1 MVYIWF
7 IVCGAAL
14 ILYYLYRKVRYSLWF
29 AIGGFGAWL
38 LALLNIN
45 ILLQLGSF
53 LLIAIFTALIDL
65 IPGNKKPEPAP
76 KKVEGIILQPGIVT
90 ETIGKNFA
98 GKVKVQ
104 GNEWIAYDADL
115 KGIMQGEYI
124 KVVNMNGNKVLVERT
139 NQDNSKSRYERHFR
153 KGKK

>member
-7 IVCGAAL
+7 IVWVAAL

>member
-7 IVCGAAL
+7 IVWVAAL

-29 AIGGFGAWL
+29 AMAGFGAWL

-53 LLIAIFTALIDL
+53 LLIVIFTALIDL

>member
-7 IVCGAAL
+7 IVWVAAL
-14 ILYYLYRKVRYSLWF
+14 ILFYLYRKTRYSLWF

-45 ILLQLGSF
+45 ILLQLASF
-53 LLIAIFTALIDL
+53 LLIAFFATLIDL
-65 IPGNKKPEPAP
+65 IPGKKKAEPKP
-76 KKVEGIILQPGIVT
+76 QKVEGIILQPGIVT
-90 ETIGKNFA
+90 ETIGKNIA
-98 GKVKVQ
+98 GKVKVL
-104 GNEWIAYDADL
+104 GNEWIAYDKDSR
-115 KGIMQGEYI
+115 GIMQGEYI
-124 KVVNMNGNKVLVERT
+124 KVVNLNGNKVLVERT